1 MSSDSATALATQ
13 QSIKA
18 YVDSQVGT
26 VDTLAEILAN
36 GNTTGGTDIAVSTGD
51 DITFA
56 DSSKAIFGAGSDLQI
71 GHDGSVSFITDSGTG
86 DLYIQGSSA
95 IRLTNPAG
103 NETFA
108 VFNDNGAAS
117 LYYDNGVSLS
127 TTATG
132 VDITGTLVSDGLT
145 VDTDTLVV
153 DATNNRVGIGTD
165 SPDTLLHLE
174 GADGVPQLKFLRAG
188 TVIGGIIRQTS
199 NPYGLTY
206 DAIDGNAGAPTHVFR
221 TSVDGSTFTER
232 MRIDV
237 SGNVGIGT
245 ATAPGS
251 NGKGLAIY
259 TSDYP
264 RLTFRNSTTGDG
276 ATNGTQFAAV
286 GANFEIYNKEAGY
299 IEFGTNNTER
309 MRIDSSGNVGIGTTT
324 ITSGFKMEVIGDAR
338 FGDAVGDDA
347 VELGWSAGGPE
358 GFIQAYDRGASAFRP
373 LNINNSLKVDASG
386 NVGIGTDSPATKVE
400 ISGSGFQTLSV
411 TSTTSSPV
419 LKLNSAASNTAFLQ
433 WNNAGSSPLS
443 FYDLTASA
451 ERMRIDASGNL
462 LVGGTSAYAANAT
475 TIATGGIFYVSR
487 NGGSPATLRR
497 NSDDGAILT
506 LERDGTTVGSIGS
519 RGGVVSH
526 IILDPRSGGAG
537 LTAAGAS
544 LFPTDNAGT
553 VSDAAI
559 DLGYSVS
566 GTNYRFKDLYLSG
579 GVQLGAGNNIS
590 WGGAYGAGIPT
601 ISAGAGF
608 FAFYP
613 NGSTSGESMRLDA
626 SGDLLVGSSSSPQI
640 SAGSVARIEVI
651 AESSS
656 AVAFAPSLP
665 ASATGTSIRSQSVTA
680 AGTGWNHFVGSSG
693 NGSSLTTNNIF
704 IYGNGDIGN
713 TNNSYGAISDAKLK
727 ENITDATPKLAGINA
742 VRIVNYNL
750 IGHPEVKQ
758 LGVIAQELEQIF
770 PGMVSEAPD
779 RDMEGNDLGTVTK
792 SVKYSVFVP
801 MLIKAMQEQQATIEA
816 LTARIEALES

>member
-1 MSSDSATALATQ
+1 MTTQYTTILKLALPVQGELSGTWGDVVNDNITQMVEQAVAGLAVIDSWTANSHTLTTADGTTSESRCAMLSFTDTGTALTGAGTVICPANSKVYIAKNTTGQVITLKTSAGTGIAIPNGKSMLLFCDGTNVVEAVDHVVTLSAGTLTVTGLTTFASLKGTDTTTVTTIKDEDDMSSDSATALATQ

-338 FGDAVGDDA
+338 FGDVVGDDA
-347 VELGWSAGGPE
+347 VELGWSAGGSE
-358 GFIQAYDRGASAFRP
+358 GFIQVYDRGASAFRP

-386 NVGIGTDSPATKVE
+386 NVGIGT
-400 ISGSGFQTLSV
+400 
-411 TSTTSSPV
+411 SSPSSIANYV
-419 LKLNSAASNTAFLQ
+419 ILETQGDTTTTGGIYYSSSSDSSQKAHFYIGGGTGYLGTQTNHPLAFTTNNT
-433 WNNAGSSPLS
+433 
-443 FYDLTASA
+443 
-451 ERMRIDASGNL
+451 ERMRIDSNGVMSLTSVGTVAASAINNRNVSGD
-462 LVGGTSAYAANAT
+462 GGYYTQLGSNCSNTSSWFMT
-475 TIATGGIFYVSR
+475 
-487 NGGSPATLRR
+487 
-497 NSDDGAILT
+497 GAIT
-506 LERDGTTVGSIGS
+506 GVG
-519 RGGVVSH
+519 
-526 IILDPRSGGAG
+526 
-537 LTAAGAS
+537 
-544 LFPTDNAGT
+544 N
-553 VSDAAI
+553 
-559 DLGYSVS
+559 
-566 GTNYRFKDLYLSG
+566 K
-579 GVQLGAGNNIS
+579 
-590 WGGAYGAGIPT
+590 
-601 ISAGAGF
+601 
-608 FAFYP
+608 FY
-613 NGSTSGESMRLDA
+613 
-626 SGDLLVGSSSSPQI
+626 
-640 SAGSVARIEVI
+640 
-651 AESSS
+651 
-656 AVAFAPSLP
+656 
-665 ASATGTSIRSQSVTA
+665 
-680 AGTGWNHFVGSSG
+680 
-693 NGSSLTTNNIF
+693 
-704 IYGNGDIGN
+704 IYGNGDIVN
-713 TNNSYGAISDAKLK
+713 TNNSYGAISDEKLK
-727 ENITDATPKLAGINA
+727 ENIVDSSSQWDDIKALRVRKYSMKADNLDAPNM
-742 VRIVNYNL
+742 
-750 IGHPEVKQ
+750 
-758 LGVIAQELEQIF
+758 LGVIAQEVEAA
-770 PGMVSEAPD
+770 GMGGLVYESPDIDSEH
-779 RDMEGNDLGTVTK
+779 NDLGTVTK
-792 SVKYSVFVP
+792 QVNYSILYMKAVKA
-801 MLIKAMQEQQATIEA
+801 LQEAMD
-816 LTARIEALES
+816 RIETLEAKVAALES